1 MTDCAAYRELLGGY
15 VLGAL
20 SAEDTALVER
30 HIESCPRCGREY
42 GELAGLPA
50 LLDMAGSADA
60 ELEAP
65 PPALEEAVLDRF
77 ARERRGLAPP
87 SRRQR
92 RALRV
97 GAALAAAAVA
107 VAIVLVATGAFS
119 SSPGKPY
126 FGHARLTGERG
137 AAYASL
143 RAVRAGTQVQLR
155 VHDLGDASPGVYELW
170 CIPDHGQWVSG
181 GTFRVGSGGSAE
193 VELTSAARP
202 GDYERVLVTRRSEDD
217 RRVVLAGRVEY

>member
-20 SAEDTALVER
+20 SPEDTALVER

-87 SRRQR
+87 SRRHR

-119 SSPGKPY
+119 SSPEN
-126 FGHARLTGERG
+126 R
-137 AAYASL
+137 
-143 RAVRAGTQVQLR
+143 
-155 VHDLGDASPGVYELW
+155 
-170 CIPDHGQWVSG
+170 
-181 GTFRVGSGGSAE
+181 
-193 VELTSAARP
+193 TS
-202 GDYERVLVTRRSEDD
+202 VTP
-217 RRVVLAGRVEY
+217 A